1 MPDNT
6 GKSATEPEAKAEATA
21 VSSSVKPVV
30 AARQGEAST
39 LEKLRNAVLTGGA
52 IGFFYAL
59 FHSLNISLARGFW
72 WFVLISAVV
81 FIFAIFRRRTK

>member
-6 GKSATEPEAKAEATA
+6 GKSDTEPRAKAEAPA
-21 VSSSVKPVV
+21 ASSSAKPVV
-30 AARQGEAST
+30 ATSQGEAST

-59 FHSLNISLARGFW
+59 FHSLNIPLARGFW
-72 WFVLISAVV
+72 WFVLVSAVV
-81 FIFAIFRRRTK
+81 LIFAIFRRRTK